1 MSGRPAATTTCIRG
15 ADWVVAWDARTR
27 RVYRFHVDV
36 AFEGET
42 SSGLGYAGLYPGAGG
57 KSQLPTFATAI
68 AVLLSAEAGR
78 AAPPDKT
85 TVVNYSKGT
94 ITCALTGTGPVT
106 ARPPGYVHRERDH
119 HARRRDPLDRRCHG
133 GHRCCCRGSWTP
145 RDPRRRTTR

>member
-57 KSQLPTFATAI
+57 KSQLPTFAMLRLAPD
-68 AVLLSAEAGR
+68 AGGPR
-78 AAPPDKT
+78 A
-85 TVVNYSKGT
+85 S
-94 ITCALTGTGPVT
+94 TG
-106 ARPPGYVHRERDH
+106 A
-119 HARRRDPLDRRCHG
+119 
-133 GHRCCCRGSWTP
+133 TP
-145 RDPRRRTTR
+145 S